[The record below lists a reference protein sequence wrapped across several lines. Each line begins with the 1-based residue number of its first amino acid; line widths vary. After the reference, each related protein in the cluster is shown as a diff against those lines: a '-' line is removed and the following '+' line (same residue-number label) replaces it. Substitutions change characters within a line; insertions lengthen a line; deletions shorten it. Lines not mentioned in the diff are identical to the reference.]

1 MLSCEPGPESPK
13 GIRRPKVRSS
23 TFSENLCSRTA
34 SDTKIYMAKGIFRG
48 IISRISPLLEVVKV
62 EEKYQKKCQFEANS
76 LVFWSFSI
84 TVRTLCILE
93 A

>member
-34 SDTKIYMAKGIFRG
+34 SDTKIYMAKGNFQGNYQKNFTSI
-48 IISRISPLLEVVKV
+48 EVVKV
-62 EEKYQKKCQFEANS
+62 EEKYQKKCQFEVNS

-84 TVRTLCILE
+84 TVRALLE
-93 A
+93 T